1 MDTEIY
7 TLILTAAVA
16 LIASFTQ
23 SVTGFGF
30 GIVAMIFLPVFLPYT
45 EANFLSSLLSTVT
58 SIMMLIAIFKKISWR
73 NLIFPL
79 TGSFVFNYLAI
90 TFVKNAAN
98 DLLTLILG
106 IALFGLSV
114 YFFFFSNK
122 IKIRATWYSGLIAG
136 SISGIMSGLFS
147 IGGPPVVIYYLQS
160 EDDTDNYLATI
171 SAYFVLSGIISVT
184 MKALSGFVT
193 GRVWLGIAVGLFGM
207 LIGSL
212 LGCLARNKSKPH
224 IIKKAVYT
232 VMAVSGLVNIISSL
246 SSLL

>member
-1 MDTEIY
+1 MDIEIL
-7 TLILTAAVA
+7 LIAIVT

-30 GIVAMIFLPVFLPYT
+30 GIVAMIFLPFFLPYT

-58 SIMMLIAIFKKISWR
+58 SAIVLITVFKKIRWK

-79 TGSFVFNYLAI
+79 IGSFVFNYLAI
-90 TFVKNAAN
+90 TFVKSAAN

-122 IKIRATWYSGLIAG
+122 IKIRATWYTGLIAG

-160 EDDTDNYLATI
+160 EDDTDSYLATI
-171 SAYFVLSGIISVT
+171 SAYFVLSGIISVV
-184 MKALSGFVT
+184 MKAFSGFVT
-193 GRVWLGIAVGLFGM
+193 DSVWLGIAIGLLGM

-212 LGCLARNKSKPH
+212 LGSLTRNKTKPH
-224 IIKKAVYT
+224 IIKKAVYA
-232 VMAVSGLVNIISSL
+232 VMAVSGLVNIISS
-246 SSLL
+246 SISLL